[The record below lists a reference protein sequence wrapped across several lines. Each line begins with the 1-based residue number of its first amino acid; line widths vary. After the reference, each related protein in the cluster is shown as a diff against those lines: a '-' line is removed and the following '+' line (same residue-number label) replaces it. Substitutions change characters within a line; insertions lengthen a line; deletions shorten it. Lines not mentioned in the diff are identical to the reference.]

1 MRQELVHALRNSC
14 HLETITL
21 APPHIREPCVL
32 LPICLCLPRTQCVYE
47 TRVCSP
53 GTLQTMAKLLKAPEK
68 RVAAVMTLCALVQ
81 RCK

>member
-1 MRQELVHALRNSC
+1 
-14 HLETITL
+14 
-21 APPHIREPCVL
+21 VL
-32 LPICLCLPRTQCVYE
+32 LPVCVASGRDVK